1 MSCSVLTNLTIGC
14 ADETANAGFSKM
26 YIKADA
32 EVTAVTFG
40 ASTAHTVT
48 GVTLADGAVFIEL
61 NGRFA
66 TKSIASEVAKENG
79 GAMYTHT
86 LEVFVPKVE
95 KTKAEFLANL
105 DKIRGVI
112 AIVEMYEGAG
122 SNKQGLFFGWDKKI
136 GKDAFLKPQ
145 ISQMVEATINGQNG
159 YMVQFVGNSTEL
171 TREFIGTITVEDGS
185 TGTSVQIGS

>member
-1 MSCSVLTNLTIGC
+1 MCNIATNLTIGC

-26 YIKADA
+26 YLKADE
-32 EVTAVTFG
+32 EVVSVTFG

-48 GVTLADGAVFIEL
+48 AVTLADGALWVEF

-105 DKIRGVI
+105 DKIRGVVAI
-112 AIVEMYEGAG
+112 AEMYENAG

-145 ISQMVEATINGQNG
+145 ISQMVEATVNGQNG
-159 YMVQFVGNSTEL
+159 YMVQFIGNSTEL
-171 TREFIGTITVEDGS
+171 TREFIGTITVEDGA
-185 TGTSVQIGS
+185 TGTSVVIGS